1 MKYSSFRLMMGFINL
16 GMGPLM
22 GFIAA
27 MIFMYRDDI
36 SFPGSRVAVLAVF
49 LIVASIVISALA
61 EIKMRKRYPQYDE
74 DEERYRI
81 YRVAAVV
88 VCTILE
94 FAMIFA
100 FDFYNFP
107 LLFFMFWRMISV
119 VDAAYNFR
127 LYYRA
132 KRSETGEWGGR
143 EKKGDEKK
151 AV

>member
-27 MIFMYRDDI
+27 MIFMYRDEI

-88 VCTILE
+88 VCTIIE
-94 FAMIFA
+94 FAIIFA

-107 LLFFMFWRMISV
+107 ALIFLLWLMFSLV
-119 VDAAYNFR
+119 QAGYNFF
-127 LYYRA
+127 LYFRA
-132 KRSETGEWGGR
+132 KRLNLDAE
-143 EKKGDEKK
+143 DE
-151 AV
+151 A